1 MYIIVFFAGV
11 RLHLIILY
19 AFCRVTDDMIDSEPN
34 VGVKKRKLKLIE
46 TFIDELFKDRNSDYH
61 VKTSMTPRKPEVNWE
76 QYRLE
81 LTDEELSCFRA
92 ISQISFYLP
101 RKPFYE
107 LLDGYRWDVEGKTV
121 QNETDLLLYSSYV
134 AGSVGTLCVY
144 VMVYNSGTQIDDD
157 EKHDF
162 VIRKAQQMGQVRHG
176 RYYVFSYNT
185 SKIYCT

>member
-1 MYIIVFFAGV
+1 MCVVFLAGV

-34 VGVKKRKLKLIE
+34 VGIKKRKLALIE
-46 TFIDELFKDRNSDYH
+46 EFIGELFADRSADYD
-61 VKTSMTPRKPEVNWE
+61 VKTSMTPRNPKLDWKR
-76 QYRLE
+76 YRIE

-92 ISQISFYLP
+92 ISRISFYLP

-107 LLDGYRWDVEGKTV
+107 LLDGYRWDVDGKMV

-144 VMVYNSGTQIDDD
+144 VMVYKSGVEIDDD

-162 VIRKAQQMGQVRHG
+162 VIRKAQQMGQVRAHMANILPIFK
-176 RYYVFSYNT
+176 R
-185 SKIYCT
+185 